1 MNLRHGAVAEWSK
14 RSTCFR
20 LVESFVGSNLGR
32 GLYRNIKKWKFTLS
46 HATTVASQLQWL

>member
-1 MNLRHGAVAEWSK
+1 MRHGAVAEWSK